1 MYYYDTDDWIR
12 GYLTEGEYVKW
23 TGRPGKGITFRLE
36 YLFFIPFMAVW
47 TGGVVSATVS
57 ALANILGG
65 DDDYFLLLFLVPF
78 WAAGIFFNYVLF
90 IRPLIRR
97 RSVRYALTNFYVYEY
112 FRGNV
117 KTVSLD
123 AHPAVRVSKANRHGR
138 GTVTVGDTGTY
149 GLNGW
154 MIDVPG
160 YIELLNVDD
169 PQKVYGMIV
178 EQNHFR
184 E

>member
-78 WAAGIFFNYVLF
+78 
-90 IRPLIRR
+90 
-97 RSVRYALTNFYVYEY
+97 
-112 FRGNV
+112 
-117 KTVSLD
+117 
-123 AHPAVRVSKANRHGR
+123 
-138 GTVTVGDTGTY
+138 
-149 GLNGW
+149 
-154 MIDVPG
+154 
-160 YIELLNVDD
+160 
-169 PQKVYGMIV
+169 
-178 EQNHFR
+178 
-184 E
+184 